1 MSLDPV
7 TEATRRL
14 ASAGI
19 ESARLDARLLWQ
31 FAQDVEVSALVARA
45 SGRTAKLFETVIE
58 RRIAREPLAYILGH
72 KEFWSLDLAVGPGVL
87 VPRPDSESLIETMLS
102 YFPTKNANLSILDLG
117 TGSGCLLIAALSEY
131 ASAKG
136 VGVDA
141 SKDALAWAGSNIDAH
156 RLNDR
161 AALLHSGW
169 LEEAT
174 PGFDVILCNPPYIP
188 SDAIDALAP
197 EVRLFE
203 PRQALDGGPDGLDAY
218 RVLASRLS
226 KLLKPEGRAF
236 LEIGAGQAEEVQA
249 ILCGQGLAV
258 LSIANDLADVPRCVA
273 AANTT

>member
-31 FAQDVEVSALVARA
+31 FAKDVEASALVARG
-45 SGRTAKLFETVIE
+45 SGRTAKLFDGVIE

-117 TGSGCLLIAALSEY
+117 TGSGCLLIAALTEY

-218 RVLASRLS
+218 RMLASRLS

-236 LEIGAGQAEEVQA
+236 LEIGAGQAEGVQA

>member
-1 MSLDPV
+1 MDPV